1 MSDIMPGQPGDT
13 NPERPVFASNVE
25 YGDAIGEIA
34 MLAQTS
40 EDPKRLVALISAAL
54 KYIAADSRT
63 TAVQEALEA
72 VRGESLT
79 DDAGSSD
86 DLAYNQGVTDA
97 IAAVSALLKAG
108 AR

>member
-13 NPERPVFASNVE
+13 NPERPVFVSNVE

-40 EDPKRLVALISAAL
+40 ENPKRLVALISAAL

-63 TAVQEALEA
+63 TAFTEVADMLM
-72 VRGESLT
+72 
-79 DDAGSSD
+79 
-86 DLAYNQGVTDA
+86 
-97 IAAVSALLKAG
+97 AADETAAALLVDRLRDG
-108 AR
+108 GQR